1 MIKPSKNRRKAIIG
15 TVLFHIGLL
24 MCFIFM
30 GLTYQIPPPP
40 EEGITIN
47 FGYEDFGSGAEQPEQ
62 IIEEEQVSP
71 QEVIEDN
78 PVTEELST
86 QDVEETPTVKKEE
99 PKEKKTKEVRELEEK
114 KPEPV
119 VNTKALY
126 PGKKQNNSSSQG
138 VSEGQ
143 GDQGSQDVD
152 PNSNA
157 YTGGGV
163 GTNGIAY
170 KLGGRTVAEIKKP
183 TYDSQQ
189 QGKVVVTIRVNR
201 NGKVISATPGA
212 KGSTT
217 TNTYLYSKAKEAA
230 LKTTFEANT
239 SAPEIQVGTIIYN
252 FKLN

>member
-1 MIKPSKNRRKAIIG
+1 MIKPTKNRRKAIIG

-24 MCFIFM
+24 LCFIFM

-47 FGYEDFGSGAEQPEQ
+47 FGYQDFGSGSEQLEQ
-62 IIEEEQVSP
+62 IVEEQEITP
-71 QEVIEDN
+71 QDIVNNN
-78 PVTEELST
+78 PVVEDIST
-86 QDVEETPTVKKEE
+86 QDIEETPTTKLKEQLEKPKEVKKI
-99 PKEKKTKEVRELEEK
+99 EEK

-138 VSEGQ
+138 ISEGQ
-143 GDQGSQDVD
+143 GDQGSQDGD
-152 PNSNA
+152 QNSNA
-157 YTGGGV
+157 YTGGGI

-170 KLGGRTVAEIKKP
+170 QLGGRTISEIKKP
-183 TYDSQQ
+183 NYDSQQ
-189 QGKVVVTIRVNR
+189 QGKVVVTIRVGR

-217 TNTYLYSKAKEAA
+217 TNAYLYSKAKEAA

-239 SAPEIQVGTIIYN
+239 TAPEIQVGTIIYN

>member
-1 MIKPSKNRRKAIIG
+1 MIKPTKNRRKAIIG

-24 MCFIFM
+24 LCFIFM

-47 FGYEDFGSGAEQPEQ
+47 FGYQDFGSGSEQAEQIVEKQ
-62 IIEEEQVSP
+62 EITP
-71 QEVIEDN
+71 QEIVNNN
-78 PVTEELST
+78 PVVEDIST
-86 QDVEETPTVKKEE
+86 QDIEETPTTKLKEQLE
-99 PKEKKTKEVRELEEK
+99 KPKEVNKIEEK

-126 PGKKQNNSSSQG
+126 PGKKQNNSNSQG
-138 VSEGQ
+138 ISEGQ
-143 GDQGSQDVD
+143 GDQGSQDGD

-157 YTGGGV
+157 YTGGGT

-170 KLGGRTVAEIKKP
+170 QLGGRTIAEIKKP
-183 TYDSQQ
+183 NYDSQQ
-189 QGKVVVTIRVNR
+189 QGKVVVTIRVDR

-217 TNTYLYSKAKEAA
+217 TNAYLYSKAKEAA

-239 SAPEIQVGTIIYN
+239 TAPEIQVGTIIYN

>member
-1 MIKPSKNRRKAIIG
+1 MIKPTKNRRKAIIG

-24 MCFIFM
+24 LCFIFM

-47 FGYEDFGSGAEQPEQ
+47 FGYQDFGSGSEQLEQ
-62 IIEEEQVSP
+62 IVEEQEITP
-71 QEVIEDN
+71 QEIVNNN
-78 PVTEELST
+78 PVVEDIST
-86 QDVEETPTVKKEE
+86 QDIKETPTTILKEQL
-99 PKEKKTKEVRELEEK
+99 EKPEEVNKIEQK

-126 PGKKQNNSSSQG
+126 PGKKQNNSNSQG
-138 VSEGQ
+138 ISEGQ
-143 GDQGSQDVD
+143 GDQGSQDGD

-157 YTGGGV
+157 YTGGGT

-170 KLGGRTVAEIKKP
+170 QLGGRTIAEIKKP
-183 TYDSQQ
+183 NYDSQQ
-189 QGKVVVTIRVNR
+189 QGKVVVTIRVDR

-217 TNTYLYSKAKEAA
+217 TNAYLYSKAKEAA

-239 SAPEIQVGTIIYN
+239 TAPEIQVGTIIYN

>member
-1 MIKPSKNRRKAIIG
+1 MIKPTKNRRKAIIG

-24 MCFIFM
+24 LCFIFM

-47 FGYEDFGSGAEQPEQ
+47 FGYQDFGSGSEQAEQIVEKQ
-62 IIEEEQVSP
+62 EITP
-71 QEVIEDN
+71 QEIVKNN
-78 PVTEELST
+78 PVVEDIST
-86 QDVEETPTVKKEE
+86 QDIEETPTTKLKEQLEKPKEVKKI
-99 PKEKKTKEVRELEEK
+99 EEK

-126 PGKKQNNSSSQG
+126 PGKKQNNSNSQG
-138 VSEGQ
+138 ISEGK
-143 GDQGSQDVD
+143 GDQGSQDGD
-152 PNSNA
+152 PNSNS
-157 YTGGGV
+157 YKGGGI

-170 KLGGRTVAEIKKP
+170 QLGGRTIAEIKKP
-183 TYDSQQ
+183 NYDSQQ
-189 QGKVVVTIRVNR
+189 QGKVVVTIRVDR

-217 TNTYLYSKAKEAA
+217 TNAYLYSKAKEAA

>member
-1 MIKPSKNRRKAIIG
+1 MIKPTKNRRKAIIG

-24 MCFIFM
+24 LCFIFV
-30 GLTYQIPPPP
+30 GLNYQIPPPP

-47 FGYEDFGSGAEQPEQ
+47 FGYQDFGSGSEQTEQ
-62 IIEEEQVSP
+62 IVEEQEITP
-71 QEVIEDN
+71 QEIVKNN
-78 PVTEELST
+78 PVVEDIST
-86 QDVEETPTVKKEE
+86 QDIEETPTTKLKEHLEESKEVKKI
-99 PKEKKTKEVRELEEK
+99 EEK

-126 PGKKQNNSSSQG
+126 PGKKQNNSNSQG
-138 VSEGQ
+138 ISEGQ
-143 GDQGSQDVD
+143 GDQGSQDGD

-157 YTGGGV
+157 YTGGGI

-170 KLGGRTVAEIKKP
+170 QLGGRTIAEIKKP
-183 TYDSQQ
+183 NYDSQQ
-189 QGKVVVTIRVNR
+189 QGKVVVTIRVDR

-217 TNTYLYSKAKEAA
+217 TNAYLYSKAKEAA

-239 SAPEIQVGTIIYN
+239 TAPEIQVGTIIYN

>member
-1 MIKPSKNRRKAIIG
+1 MIKPTKNRRKAIIG

-24 MCFIFM
+24 LCFIFM

-47 FGYEDFGSGAEQPEQ
+47 FGYQDFGSGSEQTEQ
-62 IIEEEQVSP
+62 IVEEQEITP
-71 QEVIEDN
+71 QEIVNNN
-78 PVTEELST
+78 PVVEDIST
-86 QDVEETPTVKKEE
+86 QDIEETPTTKLKEHLEESKEVKKI
-99 PKEKKTKEVRELEEK
+99 EEK

-126 PGKKQNNSSSQG
+126 PGKKQNNSNSQG
-138 VSEGQ
+138 ISEGQ
-143 GDQGSQDVD
+143 GDQGSQDGD

-157 YTGGGV
+157 YTGGGI
-163 GTNGIAY
+163 GKNGIAY
-170 KLGGRTVAEIKKP
+170 QLGGRTIAEIKKP
-183 TYDSQQ
+183 NYDSQQ
-189 QGKVVVTIRVNR
+189 QGKVVVTIRVDR

-217 TNTYLYSKAKEAA
+217 TNAYLYSKAKEAA

-239 SAPEIQVGTIIYN
+239 TAPEIQVGTIIYN

>member
-1 MIKPSKNRRKAIIG
+1 MIKPTKNRRKAIIG

-24 MCFIFM
+24 LCFIFM
-30 GLTYQIPPPP
+30 GLTYQIPPPA

-47 FGYEDFGSGAEQPEQ
+47 FGYQDFGSGSEQPEQ
-62 IIEEEQVSP
+62 IVEEQEITP
-71 QEVIEDN
+71 QEIVNNN
-78 PVTEELST
+78 PVVEDIST
-86 QDVEETPTVKKEE
+86 QDIEETPTTKLKEQLEE
-99 PKEKKTKEVRELEEK
+99 PKKVKKIEEK

-126 PGKKQNNSSSQG
+126 PGKKQNNSNSQG
-138 VSEGQ
+138 ISEGQ
-143 GDQGSQDVD
+143 GDQGSQDGGS
-152 PNSNA
+152 NSNA
-157 YTGGGV
+157 YTGGGI

-170 KLGGRTVAEIKKP
+170 QLGSRTIAEIKKP
-183 TYDSQQ
+183 NYDSQQ
-189 QGKVVVTIRVNR
+189 QGKVVVTIRVDR

-217 TNTYLYSKAKEAA
+217 TNAYLYSKAKEAA

-239 SAPEIQVGTIIYN
+239 TAPEIQVGTIIYN

>member
-1 MIKPSKNRRKAIIG
+1 MIKPTKNRRKAIIG

-24 MCFIFM
+24 LCFIFM

-47 FGYEDFGSGAEQPEQ
+47 FGYQDFGSGSEQVEQ
-62 IIEEEQVSP
+62 IVEEQEITP
-71 QEVIEDN
+71 QEIVNNN
-78 PVTEELST
+78 PVVEDIST
-86 QDVEETPTVKKEE
+86 QDIEETPTTKLKEQLE
-99 PKEKKTKEVRELEEK
+99 KPKEVNKIEEK

-126 PGKKQNNSSSQG
+126 PGKKQNNSNSQG
-138 VSEGQ
+138 ISEGQ
-143 GDQGSQDVD
+143 GDQGSQDGD

-157 YTGGGV
+157 YTGGGT

-170 KLGGRTVAEIKKP
+170 QLGGRTIAEIKKP
-183 TYDSQQ
+183 NYDSQQ
-189 QGKVVVTIRVNR
+189 QGKVVVTIRVDR

-217 TNTYLYSKAKEAA
+217 TNAYLYSKAKEAA

-239 SAPEIQVGTIIYN
+239 TAPEIQVGTIIYN

>member
-1 MIKPSKNRRKAIIG
+1 MIKPTKNRRKAIIG

-24 MCFIFM
+24 LCFIFM
-30 GLTYQIPPPP
+30 GLTYQIPPPA

-47 FGYEDFGSGAEQPEQ
+47 FGYQDFGSGSEQAEQ
-62 IIEEEQVSP
+62 IVEEQEITP
-71 QEVIEDN
+71 QEIVNNN
-78 PVTEELST
+78 PVVEDIST
-86 QDVEETPTVKKEE
+86 QDIEETPT
-99 PKEKKTKEVRELEEK
+99 EKLNEQLEKTKEVKKIEEK

-119 VNTKALY
+119 INTRALY
-126 PGKKQNNSSSQG
+126 PGKKQNNSNSQG
-138 VSEGQ
+138 ISDGQ
-143 GDQGSQDVD
+143 GDQGSQDGD

-157 YTGGGV
+157 YTGGGI

-170 KLGGRTVAEIKKP
+170 QLGGRTIVEIKKP
-183 TYDSQQ
+183 NYDSQQ
-189 QGKVVVTIRVNR
+189 QGKVVVTIRVDR

-217 TNTYLYSKAKEAA
+217 TNAYLYSKAKEAA

-239 SAPEIQVGTIIYN
+239 TAPEIQVGTIIYN

>member
-1 MIKPSKNRRKAIIG
+1 MIKPTKNRRKAIIG

-24 MCFIFM
+24 LCFIFM

-47 FGYEDFGSGAEQPEQ
+47 FGYQDFGSGSEQ
-62 IIEEEQVSP
+62 IEQIVEEQEITPHEIVNN
-71 QEVIEDN
+71 N
-78 PVTEELST
+78 PVVEDIST
-86 QDVEETPTVKKEE
+86 QDIEETPTTKLKEQLE
-99 PKEKKTKEVRELEEK
+99 KPKEVNKIEEK

-126 PGKKQNNSSSQG
+126 PGKKQNNSNSQG
-138 VSEGQ
+138 ISEGQ
-143 GDQGSQDVD
+143 GDQGSQDGY

-157 YTGGGV
+157 YTGGGT

-170 KLGGRTVAEIKKP
+170 QLGGRTIAEIKKP
-183 TYDSQQ
+183 NYNSQQ
-189 QGKVVVTIRVNR
+189 QGKVVVTIRVDR

-217 TNTYLYSKAKEAA
+217 TNAYLYSKAKEAA

-239 SAPEIQVGTIIYN
+239 TAPEIQVGTIIYN

>member
-1 MIKPSKNRRKAIIG
+1 MIKPTKNRRKAIIG

-24 MCFIFM
+24 LCFIFM

-47 FGYEDFGSGAEQPEQ
+47 FGYQDFGSGSEQTEQ
-62 IIEEEQVSP
+62 IVEEQEITP
-71 QEVIEDN
+71 QEIVNNN
-78 PVTEELST
+78 PVVEDIST
-86 QDVEETPTVKKEE
+86 QDIEETPTTKLKEHLEESKEVKKI
-99 PKEKKTKEVRELEEK
+99 EEK

-126 PGKKQNNSSSQG
+126 PGKKQNNSNSQG
-138 VSEGQ
+138 ISEGQ
-143 GDQGSQDVD
+143 GDQGSQDGD

-157 YTGGGV
+157 YTGGGI

-170 KLGGRTVAEIKKP
+170 QLGGRTIAEIKKP
-183 TYDSQQ
+183 NYDSQQ
-189 QGKVVVTIRVNR
+189 QGKVVVTIRVDR
-201 NGKVISATPGA
+201 NGKVISARPGA

-217 TNTYLYSKAKEAA
+217 TNAYLYSKAKEAA

-239 SAPEIQVGTIIYN
+239 TAPEIQVGTIIYN

>member
-1 MIKPSKNRRKAIIG
+1 MIKPTKNRRKAIIG

-24 MCFIFM
+24 LCFIFM
-30 GLTYQIPPPP
+30 GLTYQIPPPA

-47 FGYEDFGSGAEQPEQ
+47 FGYQDFGSGSEQPEQ
-62 IIEEEQVSP
+62 IVEEQEITP
-71 QEVIEDN
+71 QETVNNN
-78 PVTEELST
+78 PVVEDIST
-86 QDVEETPTVKKEE
+86 QDIEETPTTKLKEQLE
-99 PKEKKTKEVRELEEK
+99 KPKEVNKIEEK

-126 PGKKQNNSSSQG
+126 PGKKQNNSNSQG
-138 VSEGQ
+138 ISEGQ
-143 GDQGSQDVD
+143 GDQGSQDGD

-157 YTGGGV
+157 YTGGGT

-170 KLGGRTVAEIKKP
+170 QLGGRTIAEIKKP
-183 TYDSQQ
+183 NYDSQQ
-189 QGKVVVTIRVNR
+189 QGKVVVTIRVDR
-201 NGKVISATPGA
+201 NGKVISASPGA

-217 TNTYLYSKAKEAA
+217 TNAYLYSKAKEAA

-239 SAPEIQVGTIIYN
+239 TAPEIQVGTIIYN

>member
-1 MIKPSKNRRKAIIG
+1 MIKPTKNRRKAIIG

-24 MCFIFM
+24 LCFIFM

-47 FGYEDFGSGAEQPEQ
+47 FGYQDFGSGSEQLEQ
-62 IIEEEQVSP
+62 IVEEQEITP
-71 QEVIEDN
+71 QEIVNNN
-78 PVTEELST
+78 PVVKDIST
-86 QDVEETPTVKKEE
+86 QDIEETPTTKLKEQL
-99 PKEKKTKEVRELEEK
+99 EKPEEVNKIEEK

-126 PGKKQNNSSSQG
+126 PGKKQNNSNSQG
-138 VSEGQ
+138 ISEVQ
-143 GDQGSQDVD
+143 GDQGSQDGD

-157 YTGGGV
+157 YTGGGT

-170 KLGGRTVAEIKKP
+170 QLGGRTIAEIKKP
-183 TYDSQQ
+183 NYDSQQ
-189 QGKVVVTIRVNR
+189 QGKVVVTIRVDR

-217 TNTYLYSKAKEAA
+217 TNAYLYSKAKEAA

-239 SAPEIQVGTIIYN
+239 TAPEIQVGTIIYN

>member
-1 MIKPSKNRRKAIIG
+1 MKKLIKNKHKAIIG

-24 MCFIFM
+24 LCFIFM

-47 FGYEDFGSGAEQPEQ
+47 FGYQDFGSGSEQLEQ
-62 IIEEEQVSP
+62 IVEKQEITP
-71 QEVIEDN
+71 QEIVNNN
-78 PVTEELST
+78 PVVEDIST
-86 QDVEETPTVKKEE
+86 QDIEETPTTKLKEQLE
-99 PKEKKTKEVRELEEK
+99 KPKEVNKIEEK

-126 PGKKQNNSSSQG
+126 PGKKQNNSNSQG
-138 VSEGQ
+138 ISEGQ
-143 GDQGSQDVD
+143 GDQGSQDGD

-157 YTGGGV
+157 YTGGGT

-170 KLGGRTVAEIKKP
+170 QLGGRTIAEIKKP
-183 TYDSQQ
+183 NYDSQQ
-189 QGKVVVTIRVNR
+189 QGKVVVTIRVDR

-217 TNTYLYSKAKEAA
+217 TNAYLYSKAKEAA

-239 SAPEIQVGTIIYN
+239 TAPEIQVGTIIYN

>member
-1 MIKPSKNRRKAIIG
+1 MIKPTKNRREAIIG

-24 MCFIFM
+24 LCFIFM
-30 GLTYQIPPPP
+30 GLSYQIPPPP

-47 FGYEDFGSGAEQPEQ
+47 FGYQDFGSGSEQPEQ
-62 IIEEEQVSP
+62 IVEDQEITP
-71 QEVIEDN
+71 QEIVNNN
-78 PVTEELST
+78 PVVEDIST
-86 QDVEETPTVKKEE
+86 QEIEETPTTKLKEQLEE
-99 PKEKKTKEVRELEEK
+99 PKEVIKIEEK

-126 PGKKQNNSSSQG
+126 PGKKQNNSNSQG
-138 VSEGQ
+138 ISEGQ
-143 GDQGSQDVD
+143 GDQGSQNSD

-157 YTGGGV
+157 YTGGGI

-170 KLGGRTVAEIKKP
+170 QLGGRTIAEIKKP
-183 TYDSQQ
+183 NYDSQQ
-189 QGKVVVTIRVNR
+189 QGKVVVTIRVDR

-217 TNTYLYSKAKEAA
+217 TNAYLYSKAKEAA

-239 SAPEIQVGTIIYN
+239 RAPEIQVGIIIYN

>member
-1 MIKPSKNRRKAIIG
+1 MIKPTKNRRKAIIG
-15 TVLFHIGLL
+15 TVLFHIALL
-24 MCFIFM
+24 LCFIFM

-47 FGYEDFGSGAEQPEQ
+47 FGYQDFGSGSEQAEQ
-62 IIEEEQVSP
+62 IVEEQEITP
-71 QEVIEDN
+71 QEIVNNN
-78 PVTEELST
+78 PVVEDIST
-86 QDVEETPTVKKEE
+86 QDIEETPTTKLKEQLE
-99 PKEKKTKEVRELEEK
+99 KPKEVNKIEEK

-126 PGKKQNNSSSQG
+126 PGKKQNNSNSQG
-138 VSEGQ
+138 ISEGQ
-143 GDQGSQDVD
+143 GDQGSQDGD

-157 YTGGGV
+157 YTGGGT

-170 KLGGRTVAEIKKP
+170 QLGGRTIAEIKKP
-183 TYDSQQ
+183 NYDSQQ
-189 QGKVVVTIRVNR
+189 QGKVVVTIRVDR

-217 TNTYLYSKAKEAA
+217 TNAYLYSKAKEAA

-239 SAPEIQVGTIIYN
+239 TAPEIQVGTIIYN

>member
-1 MIKPSKNRRKAIIG
+1 MIKPTKNRRKAIIG

-24 MCFIFM
+24 LCFIFM

-47 FGYEDFGSGAEQPEQ
+47 FGYQDFGSGSEQTEQ
-62 IIEEEQVSP
+62 IVEEQEITP
-71 QEVIEDN
+71 QEIVNNN
-78 PVTEELST
+78 PVVEDIST
-86 QDVEETPTVKKEE
+86 QDIEETPTTKLKEHLEESKEVKKI
-99 PKEKKTKEVRELEEK
+99 EEK

-126 PGKKQNNSSSQG
+126 PGKKQNNSNSQG
-138 VSEGQ
+138 ISEGQ
-143 GDQGSQDVD
+143 GDQGSQDGD

-157 YTGGGV
+157 YTGGGI

-170 KLGGRTVAEIKKP
+170 QLGGRTIAEIKKP
-183 TYDSQQ
+183 NYDSQQ
-189 QGKVVVTIRVNR
+189 QGKVVVTIRVDR

-217 TNTYLYSKAKEAA
+217 TNAYLYSKAKEAA

-239 SAPEIQVGTIIYN
+239 TAPEIQVGTIIYN

>member
-1 MIKPSKNRRKAIIG
+1 MIKPTKNRRKAIIG

-24 MCFIFM
+24 LCFIFM

-47 FGYEDFGSGAEQPEQ
+47 FGYQDFGSGSEQLEQ
-62 IIEEEQVSP
+62 IVEEQEITP
-71 QEVIEDN
+71 QDIVNNN
-78 PVTEELST
+78 PVVEDIST
-86 QDVEETPTVKKEE
+86 QDIEETPTTKLKEQLDK
-99 PKEKKTKEVRELEEK
+99 PKEVNKIEEK
-114 KPEPV
+114 KLEPV

-126 PGKKQNNSSSQG
+126 PGKKQNNSNSQG
-138 VSEGQ
+138 ISEGQ
-143 GDQGSQDVD
+143 GDQGSQDGY
-152 PNSNA
+152 PNSNT
-157 YTGGGV
+157 YTGGGT

-170 KLGGRTVAEIKKP
+170 QLGGRTIAEIKKP
-183 TYDSQQ
+183 NYDSQQ
-189 QGKVVVTIRVNR
+189 QGKVVVTIRVDR

-217 TNTYLYSKAKEAA
+217 TNAYLYSKAKEAA

-239 SAPEIQVGTIIYN
+239 TAPEIQVGTIIYN

>member
-1 MIKPSKNRRKAIIG
+1 MIKPTKNRRKAIIG

-24 MCFIFM
+24 LCFIFM

-47 FGYEDFGSGAEQPEQ
+47 FGNQDFGSGSEQPEQ
-62 IIEEEQVSP
+62 IVEEQEITP
-71 QEVIEDN
+71 QEIVNNN
-78 PVTEELST
+78 PVVEDIST
-86 QDVEETPTVKKEE
+86 QDIEETPTTKLKEQLE
-99 PKEKKTKEVRELEEK
+99 KPKEIKKIEEK

-126 PGKKQNNSSSQG
+126 PGKKQNNSNSQG
-138 VSEGQ
+138 ISEGQ
-143 GDQGSQDVD
+143 GDQGSQDGD

-157 YTGGGV
+157 YTGGGI

-170 KLGGRTVAEIKKP
+170 QLGGRTIAEIKKP
-183 TYDSQQ
+183 NYNSQQ
-189 QGKVVVTIRVNR
+189 QGKVVVTIRVDR

-217 TNTYLYSKAKEAA
+217 TNAYLYSKAKEAA

-239 SAPEIQVGTIIYN
+239 TAPEIQVGTIIYN

>member
-1 MIKPSKNRRKAIIG
+1 MIKPTKNRRKAIIG
-15 TVLFHIGLL
+15 TVLFHIALL
-24 MCFIFM
+24 LCFIFM

-47 FGYEDFGSGAEQPEQ
+47 FGYQDFGSGSEQVEQ
-62 IIEEEQVSP
+62 IVEEQEIIPKEIVNN
-71 QEVIEDN
+71 N
-78 PVTEELST
+78 PVVEDIST
-86 QDVEETPTVKKEE
+86 QDIEETPTTKLKEQLEKPKEVKKI
-99 PKEKKTKEVRELEEK
+99 EEK
-114 KPEPV
+114 KLEPA

-126 PGKKQNNSSSQG
+126 PGKKQNNSNSQG

-143 GDQGSQDVD
+143 GDQGSQDGD

-157 YTGGGV
+157 YTFGGI

-170 KLGGRTVAEIKKP
+170 QLGGRTIAKIKKP
-183 TYDSQQ
+183 NYDSQQ
-189 QGKVVVTIRVNR
+189 QGKVVVTIRVDR
-201 NGKVISATPGA
+201 SGKVISATPGA

-217 TNTYLYSKAKEAA
+217 TNAYLYSKAKEAA

-239 SAPEIQVGTIIYN
+239 TAPEIQVGTIIYN

>member
-1 MIKPSKNRRKAIIG
+1 MIKPTKNRRKAIIG

-24 MCFIFM
+24 LCFIFM

-47 FGYEDFGSGAEQPEQ
+47 FGYQDFGSGSEQLEQ
-62 IIEEEQVSP
+62 IVEEQEITP
-71 QEVIEDN
+71 QEIVNNN
-78 PVTEELST
+78 PVVDDFST
-86 QDVEETPTVKKEE
+86 QDIEETPTTKLKEQLE
-99 PKEKKTKEVRELEEK
+99 KPKEVNKIEEK

-126 PGKKQNNSSSQG
+126 PGKKQNNSNSQG
-138 VSEGQ
+138 ISEGQ
-143 GDQGSQDVD
+143 GDQGSQDGD

-157 YTGGGV
+157 YTGGGT

-170 KLGGRTVAEIKKP
+170 QLGGRTIAEIKKP
-183 TYDSQQ
+183 NYDSQQ
-189 QGKVVVTIRVNR
+189 QGKVVVTIRVDR
-201 NGKVISATPGA
+201 NGKVISASPGA

-217 TNTYLYSKAKEAA
+217 TNAYLYSKAKEAA

-239 SAPEIQVGTIIYN
+239 TAPEIQVGTIIYN

>member
-1 MIKPSKNRRKAIIG
+1 MIKPTKNRRKAIIG

-24 MCFIFM
+24 LCFIFV
-30 GLTYQIPPPP
+30 GLNYQIPPPP

-47 FGYEDFGSGAEQPEQ
+47 FGYQDFGSGSEQTEQ
-62 IIEEEQVSP
+62 IVEEQEITP
-71 QEVIEDN
+71 QEIVNNN
-78 PVTEELST
+78 PVVEDIST
-86 QDVEETPTVKKEE
+86 QDIEETPTTKLKEHLE
-99 PKEKKTKEVRELEEK
+99 ESKEVKRIEEK

-126 PGKKQNNSSSQG
+126 PGKKQNNSNSQG
-138 VSEGQ
+138 ISEGQ
-143 GDQGSQDVD
+143 GDQGSQDGD

-157 YTGGGV
+157 YTGGGI
-163 GTNGIAY
+163 GKNGIAY
-170 KLGGRTVAEIKKP
+170 QLGGRTIAEIKKP
-183 TYDSQQ
+183 NYDSQQ
-189 QGKVVVTIRVNR
+189 QGKVVVTIRVDR

-217 TNTYLYSKAKEAA
+217 TNAYLYSKAKEAA

-239 SAPEIQVGTIIYN
+239 TAPEIQVGTIIYN